1 VLLRFSSASSR
12 QGAHS
17 HSSCSEASNCRPT
30 STPNTRC
37 FLHPASSCR
46 RCPPPPRSAST
57 AAEHLP
63 HHMQVLKDF
72 THHSRPMMS
81 GFSVC
86 HTPPRL
92 PHGSHEIGVAEILAK
107 SITFLDLDDE
117 YFTPSCG
124 IDEEFAYDY
133 EYKSEE
139 EYTVLSTWCIIK
151 RASLPIDTFC
161 LASLILKELG
171 LRFYRQWSIG
181 MHSLYRGSRSDRTR
195 ELIIIAACVCSLN
208 GAVHVLTFR

>member
-1 VLLRFSSASSR
+1 
-12 QGAHS
+12 
-17 HSSCSEASNCRPT
+17 
-30 STPNTRC
+30 
-37 FLHPASSCR
+37 
-46 RCPPPPRSAST
+46 
-57 AAEHLP
+57 
-63 HHMQVLKDF
+63 M
-72 THHSRPMMS
+72 
-81 GFSVC
+81 
-86 HTPPRL
+86 
-92 PHGSHEIGVAEILAK
+92 LAL
-107 SITFLDLDDE
+107 SITVQDTDDA

-124 IDEEFAYDY
+124 IDDDGVHNY
-133 EYKSEE
+133 EYDSEE
-139 EYTVLSTWCIIK
+139 ESTILSTWSIIK